1 MHCFFHITCLL
12 LLPYFLVKLFF
23 IINNGLFNFLLSCHI
38 PCLDDLI
45 LANVND
51 EIHILKKIRKWFD
64 QSFFRRHD
72 ARMLA
77 VSPLYDDLQNFAF
90 DPVGRAMCLY
100 GDSAYPLRVHS
111 QAPFRVCILTWDMEL
126 FNESMSAGR
135 SSVEWLFGD
144 NGNYFRF

>member
-12 LLPYFLVKLFF
+12 LLTYFLVKLFF

-64 QSFFRRHD
+64 QSRYIYPYFLFLEGTMQECLQSRHCTMIYKILHLTLLVEQCVYMGIQHTHSGFTRRH
-72 ARMLA
+72 L
-77 VSPLYDDLQNFAF
+77 SEFAF
-90 DPVGRAMCLY
+90 
-100 GDSAYPLRVHS
+100 
-111 QAPFRVCILTWDMEL
+111 
-126 FNESMSAGR
+126 
-135 SSVEWLFGD
+135 
-144 NGNYFRF
+144 